1 MFYRDVVFAE
11 ERRKDL
17 LREAEQHRLARQST
31 RTRPGWVQQFRQL
44 FRDQRL
50 RVSSAE
56 VEPPLNLDATSA

>member
-11 ERRKDL
+11 ERRKDM

-31 RTRPGWVQQFRQL
+31 RTRPGWVHQLRQL

-50 RVSSAE
+50 GVSSAE
-56 VEPPLNLDATSA
+56 VETPLSMDATSA